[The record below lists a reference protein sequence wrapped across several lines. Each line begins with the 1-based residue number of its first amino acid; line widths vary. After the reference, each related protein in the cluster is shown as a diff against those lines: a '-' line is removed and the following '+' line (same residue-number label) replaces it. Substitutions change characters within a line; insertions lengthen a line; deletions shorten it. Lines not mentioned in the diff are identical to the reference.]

1 MMRLQ
6 TKLKKMKRINK
17 VLIELYKD
25 KGQLLVLS
33 VMCCVSYLLQL
44 LLPSDLNVN
53 QAAGAMLAIAAI
65 GVGVSMYNG
74 SKNRKAAAKAAGKAK
89 AEKDKQIAL
98 LNVEKQR
105 YESFK
110 FENPYENIQTEF
122 ENTSE
127 DLTVNQEQAQFEAE
141 QGAQNRANI
150 MQGMQGAAG
159 GSGVA
164 SLAQAMANQGQLAA
178 RQASASIGQQ
188 ESRNQQMKA
197 QGAADVQRQEAAA
210 GVKIASGDEL
220 VARQEADRR
229 ATLLGMQAQMAG
241 GAAEAATSANQMQV
255 QTDIDS
261 RNATT
266 GAIVSGASSVAGSM
280 GSARKEGGGDAPAG
294 TTVQTNAQGNEV
306 SVMPGYDANGNPI

>member
-1 MMRLQ
+1 M
-6 TKLKKMKRINK
+6 KKINK

-25 KGQLLVLS
+25 KDQLLVLS
-33 VMCCVSYLLQL
+33 VLFCASYLLQL
-44 LLPSDLNVN
+44 LLPSDPNVN
-53 QAAGAMLAIAAI
+53 QASGAIVAI
-65 GVGVSMYNG
+65 GAVVSIGASMYNG
-74 SKNRKAAAKAAGKAK
+74 KKNRDAATEAAGIAK
-89 AEKDKQIAL
+89 KEKDKQIAL
-98 LNVEKQR
+98 LNVEKKK
-105 YESFK
+105 YEAFK

-229 ATLLGMQAQMAG
+229 ATLLGIQASMAG
-241 GAAEAATSANQMQV
+241 GAAKAATAADQMSL
-255 QTDIDS
+255 QTDVNA

-266 GAIVSGASSVAGSM
+266 SAVTSGITSVAG
-280 GSARKEGGGDAPAG
+280 AG
-294 TTVQTNAQGNEV
+294 MQLSSQASEEKIAG
-306 SVMPGYDANGNPI
+306 AK

>member
-1 MMRLQ
+1 M
-6 TKLKKMKRINK
+6 KKINK
-17 VLIELYKD
+17 VLMELYKD
-25 KGQLLVLS
+25 KDQLLVLS
-33 VMCCVSYLLQL
+33 VLFYASYLLQL
-44 LLPSDLNVN
+44 LLPSDPSVN
-53 QAAGAMLAIAAI
+53 QASGAIVAI
-65 GVGVSMYNG
+65 GAVVSIGASMYSG
-74 SKNRKAAAKAAGKAK
+74 AKNRKAASKAAKTAK
-89 AEKDKQIAL
+89 VEKDKQIAL
-98 LNVEKQR
+98 LNVEKKK
-105 YESFK
+105 YEAFK

-241 GAAEAATSANQMQV
+241 GAAQAATSANQMQV